1 MPTPIASRAVRMG
14 LPIRDKCTRHAIR
27 LIWGQH
33 QTPTTLRRMSVS
45 TPQSDHG
52 SAAAFPPKSRSGNVA
67 LQRVRQSGRAMTRM
81 HFRANASCGA
91 RVRKNHICHAAS
103 LLGPRCESGLCYFGD
118 DLDFP
123 LFARLWR
130 LARANGPKSRRI
142 QTARGSLGGISV
154 AKSRT
159 VGVNSAPQRPTGRR
173 LNLPGW
179 GAGIRTPEWRYQKPL
194 PYHLATPQCRER
206 AESYAIRARK
216 ATAGSDPVLTQF
228 WRFPAAGSGWFAA
241 SFPALRA
248 KRKAAIG
255 PAPSEYSSAW

>member
-1 MPTPIASRAVRMG
+1 MASSSALHGPGCGFRGSATF
-14 LPIRDKCTRHAIR
+14 PDFES
-27 LIWGQH
+27 
-33 QTPTTLRRMSVS
+33 LRRM
-45 TPQSDHG
+45 
-52 SAAAFPPKSRSGNVA
+52 AAPPA
-67 LQRVRQSGRAMTRM
+67 LQRPRYETGLSQLCLHGKIRFSKRCR
-81 HFRANASCGA
+81 R
-91 RVRKNHICHAAS
+91 
-103 LLGPRCESGLCYFGD
+103 LGPANERKPRQTRRPTESL
-118 DLDFP
+118 
-123 LFARLWR
+123 
-130 LARANGPKSRRI
+130 
-142 QTARGSLGGISV
+142 QEISV

-159 VGVNSAPQRPTGRR
+159 VGLNSESQRPEGRR

-216 ATAGSDPVLTQF
+216 ATARIGPVLTQF
-228 WRFPAAGSGWFAA
+228 WPFPAPGSGQFAA